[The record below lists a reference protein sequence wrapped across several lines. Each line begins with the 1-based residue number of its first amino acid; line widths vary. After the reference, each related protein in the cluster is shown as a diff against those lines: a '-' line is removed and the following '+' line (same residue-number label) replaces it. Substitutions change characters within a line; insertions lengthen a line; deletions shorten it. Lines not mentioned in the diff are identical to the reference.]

1 MIILLIILYLFFFVR
16 SNHRISRIQNPIR
29 TIGRVSGSE
38 IVADNKKKKTTDI
51 VSFYVD
57 GEMFIADR
65 YSSPVIHGKKYFREE
80 KYEVVYDKMNPNNNM
95 IISYTILSQLRQA
108 FFLVMAIY
116 AIIVITFMFVM

>member
-1 MIILLIILYLFFFVR
+1 
-16 SNHRISRIQNPIR
+16 
-29 TIGRVSGSE
+29 
-38 IVADNKKKKTTDI
+38 
-51 VSFYVD
+51 
-57 GEMFIADR
+57 MFIADR
-65 YSSPVIHGKKYFREE
+65 YSSPVIHVKKYFIEE